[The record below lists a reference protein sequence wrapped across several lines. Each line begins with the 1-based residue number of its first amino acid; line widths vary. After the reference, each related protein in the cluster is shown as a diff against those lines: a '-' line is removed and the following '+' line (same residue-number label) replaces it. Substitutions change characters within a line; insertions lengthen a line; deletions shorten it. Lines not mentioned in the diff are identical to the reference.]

1 MPVRFIRCWT
11 SLLALTFSLPLLA
24 APPSVQIV
32 PIGQQLA
39 AGQRSASFTLSNH
52 GESELLIQV
61 RSFAWRQSASAD
73 LYEKTAELAVSPPF
87 ARIAPGQSQIVRL
100 QLRQP
105 SQPTEQAYRLF
116 FDQVP
121 AERRNQVDIALRM
134 TVPVF
139 AEAATPGTAQ
149 VNWRVEREDAGAVLI
164 AENAGSRHATLA
176 GVQLTTADGAAL
188 KLAVQGLPYLLAGS
202 QRRWRIGGA
211 GPSLQPGARVHLR
224 LPPQAGGG
232 EQWLVV
238 GAHR

>member
-1 MPVRFIRCWT
+1 MPVRFIRPWT
-11 SLLALTFSLPLLA
+11 SVLALTFSLPLLA
-24 APPSVQIV
+24 APPSLQIV

-52 GESELLIQV
+52 GDDELLIQV

-73 LYEKTAELAVSPPF
+73 LYDKTGELAVSPPF

-105 SQPTEQAYRLF
+105 SQAAEQAYRVF

-121 AERRNQVDIALRM
+121 VKSRNQVDIALRM

-149 VNWRVEREDAGAVLI
+149 LRWRVERQDTGSVLI
-164 AENAGSRHATLA
+164 AENAGLRHAQLA
-176 GVQLTTADGAAL
+176 GLQLSAADGGPL

-202 QRRWRIGGA
+202 QRRWRIEGGEQ
-211 GPSLQPGARVHLR
+211 SLRPGARVYLQ
-224 LPPQAGGG
+224 LPPQAGGTG
-232 EQWLVV
+232 QWLVV
-238 GAHR
+238 SDHR